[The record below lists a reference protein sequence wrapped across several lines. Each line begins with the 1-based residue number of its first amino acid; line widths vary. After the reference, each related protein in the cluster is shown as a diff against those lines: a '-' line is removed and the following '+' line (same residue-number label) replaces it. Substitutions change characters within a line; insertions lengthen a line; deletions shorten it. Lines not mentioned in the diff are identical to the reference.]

1 MLISVP
7 WHISAQNKNTPTAFV
22 WSSMNLDKLNIA
34 DCYTSNGNVYA
45 VNDTNFIYYHASK
58 AEQGSWEKIN
68 ANNINDRYDIPVNIE
83 SIYVYNNLMLIALKS
98 YGLFASL
105 DNGKTWKRTKIKNF
119 FFSES
124 HINGFVDKA
133 SNKLF
138 VFIAGDAQIR
148 RTIIDINHPN
158 EIMSSPW
165 VTLLPV
171 AYSEYTQLQ
180 YFNGK
185 IYASSHSFERRRG
198 AIFVTSNYGNT
209 WKEINIYPPVIH
221 AKTPIAVYQIYIQD
235 NTIYAATNYGLYM
248 SKNGIDWQCA
258 GFKNKTVQ
266 SIYILNKT
274 LHAAVYDDGIY
285 SSSDSLHWDHEDDS
299 SINKNKSDFGN
310 INYNPFCITGKNT
323 IIVGTSVGLYSVNG

>member
-1 MLISVP
+1 MRSGGRHALETAGWP
-7 WHISAQNKNTPTAFV
+7 SAEF
-22 WSSMNLDKLNIA
+22 WLGCSSSA
-34 DCYTSNGNVYA
+34 TSFSPPPDRGNRKVR
-45 VNDTNFIYYHASK
+45 
-58 AEQGSWEKIN
+58 GSAGCDRGSQR
-68 ANNINDRYDIPVNIE
+68 ANPPQSR
-83 SIYVYNNLMLIALKS
+83 ALRPS
-98 YGLFASL
+98 ATRRPAAQL
-105 DNGKTWKRTKIKNF
+105 RI
-119 FFSES
+119 
-124 HINGFVDKA
+124 HV
-133 SNKLF
+133 F